1 MVLGAGDMIQAKQAK
16 KRSLGA
22 EKESGSVQG
31 APNKREK
38 QWYEDLPLEDVVGDT
53 SKNTKQQTA
62 SSARAASS
70 AMDAQPKTPESSV
83 ADRVAMS
90 DGCPDPKLEYSWA
103 FDFTND
109 ACTHLKAHLNPKQ
122 LERAQGAAG
131 IYFRVVD
138 ADEQEMPVFK
148 QMETA
153 FVSGDVNVEH
163 VPHVLQWI
171 HVDEKYWCQPGRDES
186 GWYIVTKYRCGSAK
200 VHPVHTIRNGSI
212 ADAICMHGS
221 HHRPSITCPCLYRTD
236 HSSWESRPTPAI

>member
-31 APNKREK
+31 APKKRSLGAEK
-38 QWYEDLPLEDVVGDT
+38 QWYEDLPLEDAVGDT

-103 FDFTND
+103 FDFTD
-109 ACTHLKAHLNPKQ
+109 DTCTHLKAHLNAKQ

-138 ADEQEMPVFK
+138 ADATF
-148 QMETA
+148 
-153 FVSGDVNVEH
+153 SH
-163 VPHVLQWI
+163 L
-171 HVDEKYWCQPGRDES
+171 S
-186 GWYIVTKYRCGSAK
+186 
-200 VHPVHTIRNGSI
+200 VH
-212 ADAICMHGS
+212 
-221 HHRPSITCPCLYRTD
+221 
-236 HSSWESRPTPAI
+236 